1 VERHTAAS
9 LLDRLHSAQ
18 NAYYGGGDDAPLRA
32 LLAPDVT
39 WHVPGD
45 NAIAGD
51 HRGLGQVLAYMSRR
65 RDLARNSMRLYPLE
79 LLVGE
84 GQHVASRTDGTA
96 TVDGIE
102 HRWSTLGLY
111 RLDDARV
118 LECWLLPL
126 DPATFDLVWRH
137 RGENTR

>member
-1 VERHTAAS
+1 MERHAAAS
-9 LLDRLHSAQ
+9 LLERLHSAQ
-18 NAYYGGGDDAPLRA
+18 NAYYGGGDDGPLRA
-32 LLAPDVT
+32 LLAPDVA

-51 HRGLGQVLAYMSRR
+51 HRGLAQVLAYMRRR
-65 RDLARNSMRLYPLE
+65 RDIARRSMRLYPLE

-96 TVDGIE
+96 TVDGVE

-111 RLDDARV
+111 RLEDARV

-126 DPATFDLVWRH
+126 EQATFDLVWRH
-137 RGENTR
+137 RGEPTH